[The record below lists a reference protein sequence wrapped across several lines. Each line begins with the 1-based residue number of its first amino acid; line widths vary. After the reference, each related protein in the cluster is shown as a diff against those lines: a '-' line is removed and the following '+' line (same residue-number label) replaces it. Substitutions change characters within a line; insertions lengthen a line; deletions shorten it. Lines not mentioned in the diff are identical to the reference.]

1 MARIQIS
8 EYTAKRLL
16 LGDTYAGN
24 ALTRDTL
31 QSELS
36 TLDANGR
43 YVCKV
48 DQGIKKR
55 HKQGLVAIDIA
66 LSDVAEHIKKFA
78 TKGFQ
83 QFVLEPL
90 VPHQTSDERYISIE
104 RVREGL
110 QILYSTEGGV
120 EIEQAGDSVGRM
132 LYKEETQQL
141 HEVADKLGVPFDWL
155 THLIARFNE
164 LHVSFVEI
172 NPLVVLDGQPLML
185 DCAAE
190 LDSAAAYF
198 MNEWSL
204 DDDVSVLSRSPA
216 EQAVGELAA
225 NSASSFSLKVVQTDG
240 GLGMLLS
247 GGGASV
253 AIADEVCNLGQA
265 HNLLNYGEYS
275 GNPTREETYL
285 YTTQVL
291 NLLLGSKATKK
302 ALVIAGGV
310 ANFTDIKQTFLG
322 VIEALEGQ
330 IDQLKQQHIKVFVRR
345 GGPNE
350 AEGLT
355 MMRTFLHKHDIYGEV
370 VGSESL
376 LTQAAASAVEY
387 IR

>member
-24 ALTRDTL
+24 ALTRDTI

-66 LSDVAEHIKKFA
+66 LSDVAEHIEKFA

-132 LYKEETQQL
+132 LYKEEAQQL

-164 LHVSFVEI
+164 LHVSFIEI

-225 NSASSFSLKVVQTDG
+225 NSASSFSLKVVQADG

-291 NLLLGSKATKK
+291 NLLLDSKATKK

-350 AEGLT
+350 AEGLA
-355 MMRTFLHKHDIYGEV
+355 MMRTFLQKHDIYGEV